1 MLKITSADRYFSL
14 CIRQRAGFVCERC
27 GTFAPPELSKRL
39 DCSHFHGRGK
49 WSVRFDPENC
59 TALCMGCHLYLTAH
73 PVEHVEF
80 IQSKLGP
87 YRFQALAERAAN
99 TTIGRQAKREVKEVA
114 KHFKAQL
121 ERVKSGQ
128 PLEGYL

>member
-14 CIRQRAGFVCERC
+14 CIRERAKFVCERC
-27 GTFAPPELSKRL
+27 HTFAPPELSKRL

-59 TALCMGCHLYLTAH
+59 TALCMGCHLYMTAH
-73 PVEHVEF
+73 PIEHVAF
-80 IQSKLGP
+80 IQEKLGP

-99 TTIGRQAKREVKEVA
+99 TTLGRQAKREVKEIA

-121 ERVKSGQ
+121 ENVRAGH
-128 PLEGYL
+128 PLAGYL

>member
-1 MLKITSADRYFSL
+1 MLKITTADKYFSL
-14 CIRQRAGFVCERC
+14 CIREAQKFICERC

-49 WSVRFDPENC
+49 WSVRFDPDNGS
-59 TALCMGCHLYLTAH
+59 ALCLGCHLYLTAH
-73 PVEHVEF
+73 PVEHVAF
-80 IQSKLGP
+80 IQNKLGP
-87 YRFQALAERAAN
+87 YRFQALQERAN
-99 TTIGRQAKREVKEVA
+99 DTTRGRQAKREVKEIA

-121 ERVKSGQ
+121 ERVRDGF